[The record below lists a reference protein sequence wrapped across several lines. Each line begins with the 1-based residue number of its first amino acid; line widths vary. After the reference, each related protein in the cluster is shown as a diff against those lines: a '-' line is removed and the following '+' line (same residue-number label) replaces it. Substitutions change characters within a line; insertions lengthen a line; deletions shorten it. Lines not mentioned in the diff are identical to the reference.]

1 MNSLHKLIHRYPG
14 RFVGWLILLL
24 LMSGCGLPLLMTS
37 EERAAISFSSGTR
50 SFEMDDYSKAVGFF
64 RQIPPESSLYSQS
77 MQMILKV
84 PFQRG
89 RIAYE
94 KQKCTLAVREFQK
107 TDSRSPDYEK
117 AQWFLKMSLIEINY
131 ARFPELEGKER
142 LEALGEI
149 SRLSVELGEADVL
162 NSSLELLSRELAES
176 TTTEET
182 DELLKMMSS
191 MIVDIKETKTL
202 QMTLEQLLGDFDRL
216 HAYAVLRPRIF
227 QLIGSI
233 KLGLF

>member
-1 MNSLHKLIHRYPG
+1 MISPHKLIHRYQA
-14 RFVGWLILLL
+14 RFVGWLIMLSLI
-24 LMSGCGLPLLMTS
+24 SGCGSTLLMTS
-37 EERAAISFSSGTR
+37 EERASISFSSGTR
-50 SFEMDDYSKAVGFF
+50 AFEMDDYSKAVGFF

-89 RIAYE
+89 RLAYE
-94 KQKCTLAVREFQK
+94 KQKYTLAVREFRK

-117 AQWFLKMSLIEINY
+117 AQWFLKMSLIEMNY
-131 ARFPELEGKER
+131 ARLPELENKER
-142 LEALGEI
+142 LEALSEMT
-149 SRLSVELGEADVL
+149 RLSVELGETDVL
-162 NSSLELLSRELAES
+162 NSILELVSRELAES

-191 MIVDIKETKTL
+191 LIVVIKESKTL
-202 QMTLEQLLGDFDRL
+202 QMTLKQLLGDFDRL
-216 HAYAVLRPRIF
+216 HAYAELRPRVF

-233 KLGLF
+233 KMGLL

>member
-1 MNSLHKLIHRYPG
+1 MISPHKLIHCYPR
-14 RFVGWLILLL
+14 RFFGSLILLF
-24 LMSGCGLPLLMTS
+24 LMSGCGSPLLMTS

-50 SFEMDDYSKAVGFF
+50 AFEMDDYSKAVGFL

-89 RIAYE
+89 RLAYE
-94 KQKCTLAVREFQK
+94 KQKYTLAVREFRK

-117 AQWFLKMSLIEINY
+117 AQWFLKMSLIEMNY
-131 ARFPELEGKER
+131 ERLPELEGKER
-142 LEALGEI
+142 LEALGEMT
-149 SRLSVELGEADVL
+149 RLSVELGETDVL
-162 NSSLELLSRELAES
+162 NSSLELVSRELAES
-176 TTTEET
+176 TTKEET
-182 DELLKMMSS
+182 DELLKIMSS
-191 MIVDIKETKTL
+191 MIAVIKEPKTL

-216 HAYAVLRPRIF
+216 HAYAELRPRIF

-233 KLGLF
+233 KMGLL